1 MRDKYLKRTAALIL
15 SIIMTLCNITV
26 LGADKKSEH
35 GFSND
40 PNVAEAYLDDNA
52 EYRGFS
58 YVNFGS
64 VEGTNTGMRGGE
76 YCWVLDPKNNQ
87 TKAQINFIFS
97 DDFKPKSEF
106 DGTEYE
112 FEVEY
117 YDDLSA
123 FFQVNCDTYGDE
135 EVYSERMAYCD
146 SKRAWSTLKFTVQNG
161 KFNKELDGKYDF
173 TITLKPYTED
183 TMDKISENEVGIRK
197 VKVTKKPSKNPI
209 YVKSATTERS
219 SNAFEWYAKEKKVE
233 AEIENL
239 SDSEQQVNVRQRI
252 VSDAYDVVYEKTEK
266 VTFKA
271 KENKKLSIDAGEVQ
285 KCGIYWYEVYVS
297 NDDKSI
303 NSTFRPTKVAI
314 LKTDPNGIKDEN
326 IMFSVS
332 WRRTNNPERQKMY
345 ADTLAL
351 TNAGGARLEVLWYAI
366 LNDNSELDWN
376 MGPCAYPLEL
386 LKERG
391 MSGYFLLFGTTSRGA
406 PGLHWQEMPKTP
418 EQLEKWQEF
427 CRLVAEKSKDLPSP
441 RFEIWNEP
449 NLSNFNYNINIDNG
463 YVWTK
468 MGEAA
473 HEAITEVNPDA
484 IVAGPGVTGIH
495 MGEEYDSAGQ
505 IGGKHFFEQAV
516 DAGMWKTF
524 DCISLHSYT
533 YGPPEGTSGPKYIQA
548 FKDMYTAKGAPEPKV
563 MITEAGHT
571 TTDSAVQTAYTQGAL
586 NVRYVLYYKA
596 NNALNDMLCLY
607 AFDRIGYMDNM
618 RESSFGH
625 VESSYNKNKR
635 YGTYGFPRES
645 ALMVTAMNYV
655 MAKSNFV
662 KQYQS
667 DDGVAQINEYDSEKW
682 GNKFITLHSTGTD
695 RAVTLKLNTDKV
707 TYLDEWGNEQDVYG
721 KDGLFTFRAKSA
733 PVYILGDIKNVE
745 FAEDNSFI
753 GYDNLETECALNN
766 TTSVSVTNYTDK
778 NYTIEATVPSC
789 AEVIN
794 ATELNAN
801 GTGSVTFKNTAP
813 VGTEYIMTLNIKDG
827 DKTVQTLDYKVESDI
842 PVKVELE
849 CKLGPENDINWWNGV
864 FKVKNVSA
872 NSALKGKIRFTSPSL
887 FDGMGDIDI
896 GLIPRGRTGEVEF
909 NLPKL
914 VKKGQ
919 YTFEYELTDSDNNV
933 YKYSQPLDFTVAT
946 YAERKPTIDGV
957 LEPGEWKYDSSMYA
971 DSLEQIK
978 KLPNWK
984 GTDDLSGR
992 SAVEWDEDNFYMYA
1006 EVTDDIFR
1014 NVSQVSRNWNGDS
1027 IQFGVIFKDSGVVLI
1042 GQSGTTFHEI
1052 GVALSP
1058 TGPSVYRYLSQDGK
1072 YPAGEVDNAEVMVKR
1087 VGNKTIYELKIPWKN
1102 LLLPNQQPKE
1112 GDTLGYSFL
1121 INEDDG
1127 EGRNGWIEYASGI
1140 GLSKDTSLFTVLKLI
1155 K

>member
-15 SIIMTLCNITV
+15 SIIVTLCNITV
-26 LGADKKSEH
+26 FGADKKSEH
-35 GFSND
+35 SFNND

-117 YDDLSA
+117 YDDLSS
-123 FFQVNCDTYGDE
+123 FFWVNCDTYGKE
-135 EVYSERMAYCD
+135 ELSPERIVYCN

-173 TITLKPYTED
+173 SITLKPNNNKTND
-183 TMDKISENEVGIRK
+183 VISAGEVGIRK

-219 SNAFEWYAKEKKVE
+219 GNSFEWYAKEKKVE

-252 VSDAYDVVYEKTEK
+252 VLDEYDVVYEKTEK
-266 VTFKA
+266 VAFKA
-271 KENKKLSIDAGEVQ
+271 KESKKLSIDAGEVQ
-285 KCGIYWYEVYVS
+285 KCGIYWYEAYVS

-303 NSTFRPTKVAI
+303 DSTFRPAKVAI
-314 LKTDPNGIKDEN
+314 FKTDPNGIHDEN
-326 IMFSVS
+326 IAFSIDWPS
-332 WRRTNNPERQKMY
+332 HKPERQKVL
-345 ADTLAL
+345 ADMLAL
-351 TNAGGARLEVLWYAI
+351 TNSFGARLNVAWRDM
-366 LNDNSELDWN
+366 LNDAGEPDWSKSV
-376 MGPCAYPLEL
+376 CASPLEL
-386 LKERG
+386 MTERG
-391 MSGYFLLFGTTSRGA
+391 MNAYFLIWGTSSAVA
-406 PGLHWQEMPKTP
+406 PGLAWREMPKTP
-418 EQLEKWQEF
+418 EQLEKWKIF
-427 CRLVAEKSKDLPSP
+427 CRTVAEVTKGTEP

-449 NLSNFNYNINIDNG
+449 NLSNFNYDVNIDNG
-463 YVWTK
+463 YTWTK

-473 HEAITEVNPDA
+473 REAIMEVNPNA
-484 IVAGPGVTGIH
+484 VVAGPGVTGIYQ
-495 MGEEYDSAGQ
+495 GEEYTTSNY
-505 IGGKHFFEQAV
+505 IGGKHYFEQAM

-524 DCISLHSYT
+524 DCISVHSYM
-533 YGPPEGTSGPKYIQA
+533 YSAPEGTSGPAEIQA
-548 FKDMYTAKGAPEPKV
+548 LKDMYTAKGVPEPKA
-563 MITEAGHT
+563 MITEAGYT
-571 TTDSAVQTAYTQGAL
+571 TTSSYVQTPYVQGAL

-596 NNALNDMLCLY
+596 NNALDDIVCL
-607 AFDRIGYMDNM
+607 FSLDRSGFQENQ
-618 RESSFGH
+618 RECGFGH
-625 VESSYNKNKR
+625 LESVFEGHER

-667 DDGVAQINEYDSEKW
+667 DDGVVQINEYDSEKW
-682 GNKFITLHSTGTD
+682 GKKFITLHSTGTD

-707 TYLDEWGNEQDVYG
+707 KYLDEWGNEQEVYG
-721 KDGLFTFRAKSA
+721 KDGLFTFRAKTA

-789 AEVIN
+789 AEVTD
-794 ATELNAN
+794 ATELSAN
-801 GTGSVTFKNTAP
+801 GTGTVTIKNTAP
-813 VGTEYIMTLNIKDG
+813 VGTEYNMTINIKDG
-827 DKTVQTLDYKVESDI
+827 DKTVQSLDYKIKSDM

-849 CKLGPENDINWWNGV
+849 CNLAPGNDINRWNGV

-933 YKYSQPLDFTVAT
+933 YEFSQPLDFIVAT
-946 YAERKPTIDGV
+946 YAERKPKIDGV
-957 LEPGEWKYDSSMYA
+957 LEQGEWKYDSSMYA
-971 DSLEQIK
+971 DSLEQVK
-978 KLPNWK
+978 RLPNWK
-984 GTDDLSGR
+984 GPDDLSGR
-992 SAVEWDEDNFYMYA
+992 SAIEWDEDNLYMYA

-1014 NVSQVSRNWNGDS
+1014 NVSPATANWGGDS

-1042 GQSGTTFHEI
+1042 GQAGTTFHEI
-1052 GVALSP
+1052 DVALSP
-1058 TGPSVYRYLSQDGK
+1058 TGPSVYRSLSQDGY
-1072 YPAGEVDNAEVMVKR
+1072 YPAGMVENAEAMVKR
-1087 VGNKTIYELKIPWKN
+1087 KGNKTIYELKIPWKN

-1112 GDTLGYSFL
+1112 GDTMGYSFL

-1127 EGRNGWIEYASGI
+1127 EGRKGWIEYASGI